1 MTHRHQKWCFFFLI
15 FLGTT
20 PLLAKPHPMYTN
32 DLINET
38 SPYLLQHAHNPVSW
52 MPWNENTLKT
62 AKKENKPILISVGY
76 AACHWCHVMEKES
89 FEDNEVA
96 AVMNKHFINIK
107 VDREERPD
115 VDQLYMSAVQIMT
128 GSGGWPMNVIALPDG
143 RPFWGGTYF
152 RKEQWMATLEQIAD
166 LFTKDHER
174 ILEYADNLENG
185 IKSVSLVDF
194 NSSQN
199 EFTSDEITLAVKNWS
214 PYFDNKFGGND
225 RAPKFMIP
233 TSLNFLLRYS
243 YTNNDKK
250 LSDHIHNTLT
260 KIAYGGVYDHVGGG
274 FSRYSVDDK
283 WHVPHFE
290 KMLYDNAQLVSVY
303 SKAYA
308 LTKNPLYKKV
318 VTETI
323 EFVERELMTETCIF
337 YSSLDADSLNEKQ
350 ELEEGAFYV
359 WKREELEVLLKDN
372 FPVFR
377 DYYNINEFGYWEHG
391 NYVLIRDKTDEEIA
405 QMHNIPVD
413 ALQDKIENCKA
424 ILLKERNKRE
434 RPRLDD
440 KSLTSWNALMLKGY
454 IDAYKALGNEHYLS
468 IAKNNAAFILK
479 SQFKTDGGLY
489 HNYKNDKSNINGFL
503 EDYATVIDAFLSMH
517 EVTLDEKWLKI
528 SRDLANYCFDN
539 FYEDKNGMF
548 YFTSDKDQIIVTRTI
563 EKFDNVIPASNSIMA
578 HNLLKLSHYF
588 SNQKYLENSKKML
601 NNMREYFKDYGY
613 NHANWMDL
621 MINFTSPFY
630 EIAVVGVDAE
640 EKAKEFNSH
649 YIPNAVLT
657 GSKSESEMP
666 LVKNRFSDKETFI
679 YVCIN
684 NTCQLPVKEV
694 GVALKEIK
702 I

>member
-1 MTHRHQKWCFFFLI
+1 
-15 FLGTT
+15 
-20 PLLAKPHPMYTN
+20 MYTN

-38 SPYLLQHAHNPVSW
+38 SPYLLQHAHNPVNW
-52 MPWNENTLKT
+52 MPWNENTLKI
-62 AKKENKPILISVGY
+62 AEKENKPILISVGY

-96 AVMNKHFINIK
+96 AIMNNHFINIK

-115 VDQLYMSAVQIMT
+115 VDQLYMSAVQMMT

-166 LFTKDHER
+166 LFTIDHER
-174 ILEYADNLENG
+174 ILEYTNSLENG

-199 EFTSDEITLAVKNWS
+199 EFTNDEIDISVKNWS
-214 PYFDNKFGGND
+214 AYFDNKFGGNN

-250 LSDHIHNTLT
+250 ISDHIHNTLT

-283 WHVPHFE
+283 WHIPHFE

-303 SKAYA
+303 SKAYT
-308 LTKNPLYKKV
+308 LTKKPLYKKV
-318 VTETI
+318 VTETL
-323 EFVERELMTETCIF
+323 EFVERELMTESCIF

-359 WKREELEVLLKDN
+359 WKREELEALLKDN

-391 NYVLIRDKTDEEIA
+391 NYVLIRDKTGEEIA
-405 QMHNIPVD
+405 QKHNISVD
-413 ALQDKIENCKA
+413 ALQDKMSQCKA
-424 ILLKERNKRE
+424 ILLEERNKRE

-454 IDAYKALGNEHYLS
+454 IDAYKAFGNEHYLNV
-468 IAKNNAAFILK
+468 AKNNADFILK
-479 SQFKTDGGLY
+479 NQFKTDGGLY
-489 HNYKNDKSNINGFL
+489 HNYKNGKSNINGFL

-548 YFTSDKDQIIVTRTI
+548 YFTSDKDQVIVTRTI

-578 HNLLKLSHYF
+578 YNLLKLSHYL
-588 SNQKYLENSKKML
+588 SNHKYLENSKKML

-621 MINFTSPFY
+621 MINFTDPFY

-640 EKAKEFNSH
+640 EKAKELNSH
-649 YIPNAVLT
+649 YIPNAILT
-657 GSKSESEMP
+657 GSKTESAMP
-666 LVKNRFSDKETFI
+666 LTKDRFSDNETFI

-684 NTCQLPVKEV
+684 NTCQLPVKDV
-694 GVALKEIK
+694 NVALKEIK